1 MRPACRSADLL
12 SRAGPNE
19 SAGAHPLTTVG
30 LVFALVVK
38 FELQD
43 SAKAAAFD
51 QLVAETVRDI
61 AEHESGTLVYAT
73 HLVEGEPLARVFYE
87 VYRDRAAFDDHE
99 RQPHTRRF
107 LERRGEFI
115 ADFRVEFLTPGVAK
129 GIAGA

>member
-1 MRPACRSADLL
+1 M
-12 SRAGPNE
+12 
-19 SAGAHPLTTVG
+19 G

-73 HLVEGEPLARVFYE
+73 HVVEGEPLARVFYE
-87 VYRDRAAFDDHE
+87 VYRDRAAFDEHE

-107 LERRGEFI
+107 LERRGEFV